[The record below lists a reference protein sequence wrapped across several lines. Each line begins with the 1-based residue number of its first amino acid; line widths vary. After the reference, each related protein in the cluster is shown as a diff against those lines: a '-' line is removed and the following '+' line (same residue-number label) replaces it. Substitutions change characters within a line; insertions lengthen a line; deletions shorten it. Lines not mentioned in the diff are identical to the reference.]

1 MIRIRGLRK
10 QLGRKRVLDG
20 LDLDIASGECLVI
33 MGRSGT
39 GKSVLLKHIVRLMEP
54 DAGSIEIDGQDIV
67 GLPEREMNEVRKRFG
82 MLFQGAALFDSMTVG
97 ENVGLVLREVLRWD
111 DARIRERV
119 RERLEWVGLHDV
131 EKQKPASLS
140 GGMRKRVGLARAIVM
155 DPQFILYDEPTTGLD
170 PIMADVIDQ
179 LVRSLQRRLG
189 VTAVVVTHDMTSAF
203 KVADRVAMLHEGRI
217 VYSGTVAETRNTG
230 DPLVRQFIEG
240 SSEGPLAT

>member
-10 QLGRKRVLDG
+10 QLGRRRVLDG
-20 LDLDIASGECLVI
+20 LDLDITSGECLVI

-54 DAGSIEIDGQDIV
+54 DAGSIEIEGQDIV
-67 GLPEREMNEVRKRFG
+67 GLPEREMNVVRQRFG

-97 ENVGLVLREVLRWD
+97 ENVGLPLRELLRWD

-119 RERLEWVGLHDV
+119 RERLEWVGLRDV

-179 LVRSLQRRLG
+179 LVKSLQRRLG